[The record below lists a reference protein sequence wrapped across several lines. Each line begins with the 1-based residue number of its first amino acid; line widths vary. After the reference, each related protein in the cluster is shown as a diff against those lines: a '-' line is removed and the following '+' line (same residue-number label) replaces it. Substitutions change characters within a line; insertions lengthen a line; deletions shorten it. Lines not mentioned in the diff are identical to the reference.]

1 MNIRIGQL
9 GTPAV
14 SAPERLEQLR
24 GPSAPTTLTPTELL
38 ASLSEPS
45 LATRQL
51 LDSAGTPAPTTSY
64 DGAQGGVLDLLQ
76 QSQALGPTTL
86 ATPFNQTEIQQLLTL
101 LQAQSQTPALD
112 QTQAQNGLAR
122 LGENVRAAESG
133 GTDATDAMSQYEQ
146 LLQLLVQLMLALG
159 MSAQSIDELLAGA
172 LGDSGGWTGPSGG
185 AQPMNVPGRPARQ
198 TPRGM
203 RWSDQQSGGSTQERV
218 NTPYQPVK
226 DPAPAGFGV
235 SAGELKKI
243 VPGLSESRAAEIT
256 PHLNA
261 AMHEAG
267 ITSKREQAAFIAQ
280 LSHESGGFKYFEE
293 LASGKA
299 YEGRGDL
306 GNNQPGDGQ
315 RFKGRGPIQLTGR
328 SNYRAAGKALGLDLE
343 KNPELAARTDVGFR
357 VSAWYWKSRGISGP
371 AQQGDFNR
379 VTKLINGGYNGL
391 ASRQQ
396 YYQRALSEL
405 SA

>member
-1 MNIRIGQL
+1 MNIRIGKL
-9 GTPAV
+9 GTQAV
-14 SAPERLEQLR
+14 SAPEPLDQAR
-24 GPSAPTTLTPTELL
+24 GPSAPITLTQAELL

-45 LATRQL
+45 LAARQL

-76 QSQALGPTTL
+76 QSQGIGQTAL
-86 ATPFNQTEIQQLLTL
+86 ATPFSQAEIEQLLAL
-101 LQAQSQTPALD
+101 LQAQSPTPALD
-112 QTQAQNGLAR
+112 RTQAQNGLAR

-133 GTDATDAMSQYEQ
+133 AIDAAGAMSQYEQ

-185 AQPMNVPGRPARQ
+185 AGSMNVPGRAPRK

-203 RWSDQQSGGSTQERV
+203 RWSNQQSGGASAERV
-218 NTPYQPVK
+218 NTPYTPVK

-235 SAGELKKI
+235 KPDELRTI
-243 VPGLSESRAAEIT
+243 VPGLSESRAAEVT

-267 ITSKREQAAFIAQ
+267 ITSKQEQAAFIAQ

-293 LASGKA
+293 LASGSA
-299 YEGRGDL
+299 YEGRSDL
-306 GNNQPGDGQ
+306 GNTQPGDGQ

-343 KNPELAARTDVGFR
+343 NNPELAARTDIGFR
-357 VSAWYWKSRGISGP
+357 TAAWYWKSRGISKP
-371 AQQGDFNR
+371 AQQGDFDK

-405 SA
+405 AA